1 MADIKKISISGTEYD
16 IKDATALRIA
26 DQGNLLPN
34 FDGITPVQTIEFD
47 TADSNY
53 HVICTRTNTETDQ
66 ADLNDVIYF
75 RITVTGT
82 SIHQVGNFAVV
93 FPGRQNNQPCV
104 IANMFPGTISSTYG
118 GVRYL
123 RYIFPKALNNGYGW
137 ALEVINN
144 RNTTAR
150 HYKVEV
156 FKTNSKFTWVKGT
169 ATTYNSTYQSNGS
182 IDVETRYGYNF
193 NYMYGTIT
201 QADNAGQVT
210 NRLSKFINST
220 LNTAGAALVANSF
233 VYQNGNQ
240 IYPASDKTKAIEAGF
255 GIQWVSA
262 AYNSGN
268 SVGWDQ
274 IRQKLSVTTLTNI
287 PHATLV
293 RGNPCY
299 FRCTMDSNGNILSDN
314 YVGVSMGN
322 GYTWYYIGVA
332 QSATAIA
339 LDTSQSFFITL
350 DSNGKLTHINGKQV
364 TVDLSNYVPK
374 TRKVNNKAL
383 SSDITLSA
391 SDVSAVAA
399 NNAITGA
406 TKCKITY
413 DTKGLVTAGSNLS
426 ASDIP
431 SLSLSKIS
439 DVTATAAELNVLDG
453 ITSTTTELNYT
464 DGVTSNIQTQL
475 NTKAADSAVVHKTG
489 NETIAGNKTFSGVM
503 SVNNALYV
511 QKDNPL
517 IYAKIN
523 DFDVTT
529 NPKSSH
535 NVRIAAVDKNE
546 TWVAGIY
553 YNVNTSGSKTMDFRV
568 KQKNGHNLQLG
579 LGEKADG
586 TGYTYCVEPSENT
599 TSSTQID
606 TVGARNTAINTALSD
621 AIKPSDLH
629 EANVIV
635 ETYVNGTDWYRIW
648 SDGWIEQGGRV
659 SISQDTQTTVS
670 LLKSFSDINY
680 TVLITANKSGL
691 QLSGDGNFTVEYLS
705 TTQFKWG
712 NGDDFSGVGIW
723 YACGY

>member
-34 FDGITPVQTIEFD
+34 FDAMSVLQTIEFD
-47 TADSNY
+47 TSDKNW
-53 HVICTRTNTETDQ
+53 HQIFTRTNTDSSQ
-66 ADLNDVIYF
+66 SDINDKVYF
-75 RITVTGT
+75 RITCTGT
-82 SIHQVGNFAVV
+82 NINHIIDCALIFPTRVNFYP
-93 FPGRQNNQPCV
+93 FCIIQPY
-104 IANMFPGTISSTYG
+104 PGTTDANYG
-118 GVRYL
+118 GPRYF
-123 RYIFPKALNNGYGW
+123 RAIYPKALNSGYGW
-137 ALEVINN
+137 AFEVLQD
-144 RNTTAR
+144 RNTNAR

-156 FKTNSKFTWVKGT
+156 FKTNSKITWVQGT
-169 ATTYNSTYQSNGS
+169 ASTYNSSYQSNWQKTL
-182 IDVETRYGYNF
+182 DVNSYLYLPYINGNISQSDYSTQLNGRLFKFLNC
-193 NYMYGTIT
+193 TI
-201 QADNAGQVT
+201 
-210 NRLSKFINST
+210 
-220 LNTAGAALVANSF
+220 NTAGSALLTNQF
-233 VYQNGNQ
+233 VYQNGNSL
-240 IYPASDKTKAIEAGF
+240 YPSTDKTKAIEPGY
-255 GIQWVSA
+255 GIQWNNNT
-262 AYNSGN
+262 YNSGN

-274 IRQKLSVTTLTNI
+274 IRQKQSVTSLTNV
-287 PHATLV
+287 PHDTLA

-299 FRCTMDSNGNILSDN
+299 FRCTMDLNGNILSDN
-314 YVGVSMGN
+314 YVATSMAN
-322 GYTWYYIGVA
+322 GYTWYYVGIA

-339 LDTSQSFFITL
+339 LDTTQSFFMTL

-364 TVDLSNYVPK
+364 TVDLSNYVPT

-399 NNAITGA
+399 NKVITGA

-413 DTKGLVTAGSNLS
+413 DTKGLVTAGSDLS

-475 NTKAADSAVVHKTG
+475 NAKAADSAVVHNTG
-489 NETIAGNKTFSGVM
+489 SETIAGGKTFSGVM
-503 SVNNALYV
+503 SVNNTLYV

-529 NPKSSH
+529 NPEIGH
-535 NVRIAAVDKNE
+535 NARIAAVDKNG

-680 TVLITANKSGL
+680 TILITSCKEGL
-691 QLSGDGNFTVEYLS
+691 QTSGDGNFTIEYVS
-705 TTQFKWG
+705 TSQFKWG
-712 NGDDFSGVGIW
+712 NGDDFSGTGIW